1 MPNIPSAVS
10 SVIKSRNVKPI
21 PKIGE
26 SINTDINDL
35 KKDVKYFYQKFNNLG
50 IIDNYVGIFIQ
61 QKPDKNNENRP
72 IYFFREVYYIDN
84 FGKFPH
90 GEKHYPSGQYP
101 FNFIEVPMNQQN
113 SISGISS
120 VIGTKYVGP
129 AMEKRLGGGKL
140 RKSKNRKTKNYRRR
154 GTRKH

>member
-1 MPNIPSAVS
+1 MPNIPSAVP
-10 SVIKSRNVKPI
+10 SVIKSRKELPI
-21 PKIGE
+21 HEIGE
-26 SINTDINDL
+26 PMKTNINDL

-50 IIDNYVGIFIQ
+50 IIDDYVGIFIQ

-72 IYFFREVYYIDN
+72 IYFFREVHCIN
-84 FGKFPH
+84 NGGNFPH

-101 FNFIEVPMNQQN
+101 FNFIEVPMNQR
-113 SISGISS
+113 ISGISS

-129 AMEKRLGGGKL
+129 AMEKRLGGGKI